1 MLSVMIYLGTYF
13 LFYNMVLM
21 RQMVSVVM
29 FLYCI
34 NYTIEKKYIKCLLCF
49 LVGLSFH
56 LSMIVFLPAFF
67 VLRYFKLNIWNII
80 FILIIGVFLK
90 IVGAINLVM
99 FVGGVIESRMANYLA
114 GDGFTLNIM
123 EYIKMII
130 IIVLFYIIS

>member
-1 MLSVMIYLGTYF
+1 MEYY
-13 LFYNMVLM
+13 
-21 RQMVSVVM
+21 
-29 FLYCI
+29 
-34 NYTIEKKYIKCLLCF
+34 
-49 LVGLSFH
+49 
-56 LSMIVFLPAFF
+56 
-67 VLRYFKLNIWNII
+67 

-130 IIVLFYIIS
+130 IICAILILFPKLIGDYLMNIDKISIVCFYIDFCIR

>member
-80 FILIIGVFLK
+80 FIL
-90 IVGAINLVM
+90 
-99 FVGGVIESRMANYLA
+99 
-114 GDGFTLNIM
+114 D
-123 EYIKMII
+123 
-130 IIVLFYIIS
+130 FYRFDLTD

>member
-1 MLSVMIYLGTYF
+1 MFIVLSGW
-13 LFYNMVLM
+13 
-21 RQMVSVVM
+21 SV
-29 FLYCI
+29 FSFI
-34 NYTIEKKYIKCLLCF
+34 DDR
-49 LVGLSFH
+49 LS
-56 LSMIVFLPAFF
+56 SCFF

-130 IIVLFYIIS
+130 IICAILILFPKLIGDYFNEILIKSYCVFFILIFAFGDIEIFLELLCILI